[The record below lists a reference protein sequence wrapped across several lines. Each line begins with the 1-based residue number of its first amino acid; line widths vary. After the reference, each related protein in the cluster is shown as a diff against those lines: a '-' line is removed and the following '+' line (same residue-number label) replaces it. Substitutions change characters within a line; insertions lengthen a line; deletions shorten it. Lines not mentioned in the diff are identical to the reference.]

1 MSNYDN
7 NNRGSIWGNDR
18 KIKDLHP
25 DFKGQALIDGKAYW
39 VSAWKRKE
47 GASPKSPALSFAVQE
62 MEPEHANKYYP
73 ETASMAAQ
81 SVPSTPQAPA
91 ADKLAAEDIPF

>member
-18 KIKDLHP
+18 KEKPEHP
-25 DFKGQALIDGKAYW
+25 DFRGHALIDGKAFW
-39 VSAWKRKE
+39 VAAWKRKA
-47 GASPKSPALSFAVQE
+47 GANPKAPALSFSVTE
-62 MEPEHANKYYP
+62 MEMEHANKYYP
-73 ETASMAAQ
+73 EAANMAAQ